1 MIPRQWL
8 VSCHRKRASAEAH
21 QSVSNP
27 RAMPPHAAMAAA
39 TLGLAASA
47 ALDPRPPWSGT
58 IRQATDLCRR
68 TLEGVPHT
76 WRRALEACTKGC
88 TTRDGLKRQAAGA
101 SWSLRRRGPL
111 SSRPAPATCPRHL
124 LRSCRLLL
132 ESVSLV
138 EPTAEPRVQ

>member
-27 RAMPPHAAMAAA
+27 HAMPPHAAMAAA

-47 ALDPRPPWSGT
+47 LATDRQAT

-88 TTRDGLKRQAAGA
+88 TTAGPAQLPTSARHLPQASAAKLSVAAGVRQP
-101 SWSLRRRGPL
+101 RR
-111 SSRPAPATCPRHL
+111 TYC
-124 LRSCRLLL
+124 
-132 ESVSLV
+132 
-138 EPTAEPRVQ
+138 

>member
-27 RAMPPHAAMAAA
+27 HAMPPHAVMAAA

-47 ALDPRPPWSGT
+47 LATDRQAT

-76 WRRALEACTKGC
+76 WRRALESNP
-88 TTRDGLKRQAAGA
+88 L
-101 SWSLRRRGPL
+101 SRRGC
-111 SSRPAPATCPRHL
+111 RTIGNDHPRQWL
-124 LRSCRLLL
+124 GTLGS
-132 ESVSLV
+132 
-138 EPTAEPRVQ
+138 